1 MKEATGSDEQQG
13 LNRHFGA
20 VYLDGF
26 ATMPLA
32 PEARA
37 AMIAALDQ
45 VGNAASPHSAGE
57 AAAHRIATARRAV
70 AELINASPT
79 ELTFTAGATEA
90 NNLALIGV
98 AAAAVRFGDARR
110 RIVVSAIE
118 HKAVLEAAGHLTGLG
133 FEVVKG
139 PIGRSGVIDP
149 RALATLVDNDTLLVS
164 VMAVNNE
171 TGLLQP
177 VAEIAALAHRAG
189 ALFHCDAAQAVGKID
204 CDVQALD
211 VDYLSISS
219 HKLYGPMGVGALYCA
234 AHALRPQPLTFGG
247 GQQAGL
253 RAGTEPV
260 ALIAG
265 FGAAAAVATQRLAID
280 AVHNAELA
288 EQLLAA
294 LAERQVRFTV
304 VGQGNRRIPGGAAI
318 AIDGGEA
325 EVVCTMLARTVQLST
340 GSACTSG
347 QLVTSHVLDAMNFS
361 AKEAQSVLRF
371 MTNRYSTAAEIE
383 WAAGEIAAAVHRS
396 ALAAGEVRQ

>member
-1 MKEATGSDEQQG
+1 MSS
-13 LNRHFGA
+13 NRIEP

-37 AMIAALDQ
+37 VMVAALDD

-57 AAAHRIATARRAV
+57 AAAQRIAHARMEIAD
-70 AELINASPT
+70 LINAAPA
-79 ELTFTAGATEA
+79 EIVFTSGATEA
-90 NNLALIGV
+90 NNLALIGAAN
-98 AAAAVRFGDARR
+98 AAARAGDPRR

-118 HKAVLEAAGHLTGLG
+118 HKAVLEPARHLAGLG
-133 FEVVKG
+133 FEVVEAPVG
-139 PIGRSGVIDP
+139 HSGVVDP
-149 RALATLVDNDTLLVS
+149 PALARLVDENTLLVS

-171 TGLLQP
+171 TGLVQP

-204 CDVQALD
+204 CDVEALD

-234 AHALRPQPLTFGG
+234 AHALRPEPLTFGG

-280 AVHNAELA
+280 AAHNAELA
-288 EQLLAA
+288 DRLLAG
-294 LAERQVRFTV
+294 LTDRQVRFAL
-304 VGQGNRRIPGGAAI
+304 VGRDSTRIPGGAAI
-318 AIDGGEA
+318 AIDGSDA
-325 EVVCTMLARTVQLST
+325 EEVCMMLARTVQLST

-347 QLVTSHVLDAMNFS
+347 QLLTSHVLDAMEFS

-371 MTNRYSTAAEIE
+371 MTNRYSTGAEIE